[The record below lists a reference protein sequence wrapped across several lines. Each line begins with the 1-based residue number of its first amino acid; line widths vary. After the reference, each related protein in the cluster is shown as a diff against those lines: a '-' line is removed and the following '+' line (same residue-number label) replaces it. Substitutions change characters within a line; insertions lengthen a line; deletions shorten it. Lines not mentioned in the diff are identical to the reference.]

1 MMEEKKFARP
11 LPFELLIRPQNDG
24 GPPNL
29 FIQTVEQVLTEKLQS
44 ANSFGCTISN
54 CHTHVGSK
62 KHLGSF
68 VEAELLF
75 HNSYYNKGFAY
86 LATEKILKCISSSET
101 PPKAV
106 WLIGYETFSELF
118 LCEARDLL
126 SADYPTDYC
135 VFETVNAESSRIRG
149 LSRLL
154 EQGKE
159 DFLNGQVCLAFIVP
173 ISTTLTTHDKLI
185 SAFREEAQ
193 RLCGTDSWIERERV
207 INLTLIL
214 ISDTDGKP
222 YWTMD
227 EVERV
232 LIPNEKEDGLFQSL
246 QEACKVHYFAWIP
259 SQWYDAEKCPFCF
272 PDIGLNPASL
282 TQESPIFEVNRAS
295 VVPMLQLGID
305 HIPAPKETPWEQTAE
320 EQNIHRVIRLSRCMY
335 HHHILRNGNHYQY
348 YFNTEEY
355 FRQERRN
362 VKDWLETKVKQ
373 KIYIRPNA
381 ENGPIAVYHII
392 VAPRHF
398 SNADFLHE
406 VSEAVFDGTARIFF
420 FDVQREYRG
429 NIEAKFSDFT
439 QFVRNI
445 SICQEAF
452 QIHFHYVDDSIYM
465 GTNFFRTKSLI
476 QTLVSG
482 HADGQ
487 VSVFES
493 IILLVGRNSP
503 GTKRHLLQNTE
514 HFFEYVHLDISP
526 MRNHEDACTLCQLA
540 ENFQLMAD
548 TCSTNSMNK
557 ECLDRIKNHR
567 LIPSENFFHEN
578 FADFGK
584 QMRVILR
591 HMISIRLKNKWSI
604 SEGSERRPEPVVNHE
619 DEEDVYWVLK
629 QFHEDIKRSNGKIA
643 GMYRDA
649 SSGGSYDVKAAERAF
664 FKVISRPFFS
674 YSIRQKQGAF
684 RFCLEQFEETLC
696 GEKRE
701 VDIALVAVQIN
712 ALADMEANYL
722 IRVRTMDRLFK
733 LTEEEGLRSLQ
744 EGYFLAIKKLVVT
757 SQDTAKAVL
766 LETVLTTGSEQD
778 FFHAGDNAPLGGKL
792 SKTLALEPW
801 LRLYLENSRLLQ
813 EGFSKVYHLKKYDVL
828 QHPPYYLRRFRDVF
842 SLNLGTSPQE
852 MRFRDKIVERYCQ
865 LKERL
870 SSGLDL
876 SEFGTFTNLIQEFF
890 PELPEP
896 PQLFICN
903 TLYQDGNNRY
913 TLLFGDD
920 NAQNSF
926 YASDFQSR
934 LEDILEDDDNTSRTA
949 IADTF
954 FSKDDEDF
962 CIIKFEDCPPQE
974 EEEHAAVPDIH
985 RELFCRIPF
994 PNKQSFSSLCTK
1006 GHTLDRRGTD
1016 FLRFFFGV
1024 KLLLSLR
1031 GEFVKMAQ
1039 ENFNNNAINR
1049 LVLEDN
1055 RNQALSISKASR
1067 HGSAQYYS
1075 RFDYTKIKKIH
1086 EDTESR
1092 ESLNYI
1098 SLLDQYIQ
1106 LLANDFISSLYR
1118 EANSGQL
1125 FTEDVLQGNEVID
1138 PNSSDS
1144 VLATQMY
1151 RLLFQ
1156 KRTEESPDDYCYEM
1170 EGPCKE
1176 QNNSTIPAKLNLIIQ
1191 GFPPPGRGRWVV
1203 KCLARN
1209 DSSISPTLLILFLLA
1224 TNARFHTP
1232 KELPCEVKV
1241 CRDGQYLCVSNRV
1254 PGAQE
1259 SAGKASKSLRSRP
1272 HWTQRKSITLWTLN
1286 QYCAAVNG
1294 DRSAPQ
1300 TPLIIVEAPEE
1311 DLFQVKLPL
1320 FEEDNEV

>member
-1 MMEEKKFARP
+1 MTKKKLARP
-11 LPFELLIRPQNDG
+11 LPFELLIRPQADD
-24 GPPNL
+24 GPPNF

-86 LATEKILKCISSSET
+86 LATEKILECLSSSDT
-101 PPKAV
+101 HPKTV

-118 LCEARDLL
+118 LCETRDLL

-135 VFETVNAESSRIRG
+135 VFETVNAEGSRIRG

-154 EQGKE
+154 EQSGE
-159 DFLNGQVCLAFIVP
+159 DFRNGRVCLAFIVP
-173 ISTTLTTHDKLI
+173 TSTTLTTHDKLI
-185 SAFREEAQ
+185 SAFCEEVQ
-193 RLCGTDSWIERERV
+193 KQCGVDSQIVQEQAV
-207 INLTLIL
+207 NLTLIL
-214 ISDTDGKP
+214 ISDTDGAP

-227 EVERV
+227 KAERV
-232 LIPNEKEDGLFQSL
+232 LIPNENEEGLFQSL
-246 QEACKVHYFAWIP
+246 RQACKVHYFAWIP

-272 PDIGLNPASL
+272 PDIWSSPASL

-295 VVPMLQLGID
+295 VVPMLQLSID
-305 HIPAPKETPWEQTAE
+305 HIPAPKESPWDQTAE
-320 EQNIHRVIRLSRCMY
+320 EQNIRRVIRLSQCMY

-355 FRQERRN
+355 FHRERCA
-362 VKDWLETKVKQ
+362 VKEWLKTEVRPKVHT
-373 KIYIRPNA
+373 RARA
-381 ENGPIAVYHII
+381 ENGPLAVYHII

-445 SICQEAF
+445 SMCQEAF

-487 VSVFES
+487 VSIFES

-503 GTKRHLLQNTE
+503 GTKQHLLQNTG

-540 ENFQLMAD
+540 ENFQLMSD
-548 TCSTNSMNK
+548 TCSTNSMNQ
-557 ECLDRIKNHR
+557 ECLDRIKNHC
-567 LIPSENFFHEN
+567 LIPSEDFFHKD

-604 SEGSERRPEPVVNHE
+604 CEGSERRPEPVVNHE

-629 QFHEDIKRSNGKIA
+629 QFHGDIKRPTGKIA
-643 GMYRDA
+643 GMYQDV
-649 SSGGSYDVKAAERAF
+649 SSVKSYDAKVAEQAF

-684 RFCLEQFEETLC
+684 RLCLEQLEEALW
-696 GEKRE
+696 GRKRE
-701 VDIALVAVQIN
+701 WDEKLMAVQIN

-722 IRVRTMDRLFK
+722 IRARTMDRLFQ
-733 LTEEEGLRSLQ
+733 LTEAKGLRSLQ
-744 EGYFLAIKKLVVT
+744 NGYYLAIKKLVVT

-778 FFHAGDNAPLGGKL
+778 FFRAEVGGPRGKEL
-792 SKTLALEPW
+792 SKPLKLEPW

-813 EGFSKVYHLKKYDVL
+813 EGFSKVYRLKRYDVL

-842 SLNLGTSPQE
+842 SLNLGTSQPQPE
-852 MRFRDKIVERYCQ
+852 IQSWDKIVERYCQ
-865 LKERL
+865 LKQHL
-870 SSGLDL
+870 STGLNL
-876 SEFGTFTNLIQEFF
+876 SEFGILADLIQGLF

-896 PQLFICN
+896 PQLFIYN
-903 TLYQDGNNRY
+903 TIYQDGNNRF
-913 TLLFGDD
+913 TLLFGND

-934 LEDILEDDDNTSRTA
+934 LEDILKKDDNTSRTE
-949 IADTF
+949 IAETF
-954 FSKDDEDF
+954 FSKDEEDF
-962 CIIKFEDCPPQE
+962 CIIKFKDCPPR
-974 EEEHAAVPDIH
+974 EEEHVAKPDDH
-985 RELFCRIPF
+985 RALFCRIPF
-994 PNKQSFSSLCTK
+994 PNKQSFSSLCAEGCK
-1006 GHTLDRRGTD
+1006 LDKRGTG

-1031 GEFVKMAQ
+1031 GEFVKMTQ

-1049 LVLEDN
+1049 LVQEDN

-1075 RFDYTKIKKIH
+1075 RFDYTKIEEMYKH
-1086 EDTESR
+1086 TEGC
-1092 ESLNYI
+1092 ESLHYI

-1125 FTEDVLQGNEVID
+1125 FSEDVLQESEVID
-1138 PNSSDS
+1138 PNSSDP

-1156 KRTEESPDDYCYEM
+1156 KRVEESPADYYYEM

-1176 QNNSTIPAKLNLIIQ
+1176 GDNSTIHAKLKLVIQ
-1191 GFPPPGRGRWVV
+1191 GFPPPGKGRWVA

-1209 DSSISPTLLILFLLA
+1209 DSSISPMLLILFLLA

-1232 KELPCEVKV
+1232 KKLPCEVRV

-1254 PGAQE
+1254 PGARE
-1259 SAGKASKSLRSRP
+1259 SAEKATKSLLSRP

-1300 TPLIIVEAPEE
+1300 TPLITVEAPEE

-1320 FEEDNEV
+1320 FEKGNEV